1 MAEEGGHDIMSHSDN
16 WCALMTFQEQELCK
30 QATRIALWG
39 KSQRAH
45 WVFDKLK
52 LRTCIWLVKIGH

>member
-1 MAEEGGHDIMSHSDN
+1 MSHRDN

-39 KSQRAH
+39 KSQWAH